1 MFGAVLRRAA
11 CAARGNVARA
21 ALATAGGLGASQS
34 YAYQASG
41 GPKRVTE
48 SKQIFESKTPVLC
61 VWLGQCSVVAAEAL
75 AGLGFDAA
83 IVDAQHGAN
92 EGGVLKTLQ
101 TISAAPGT
109 TAPIVRVS
117 RNDAAEIGFALDAG
131 ARCVI
136 CPMINSRG
144 EAEAFVAAA
153 RFPPLGCRSF
163 GPIRGADMRD
173 GLGAWT
179 REANRTVATLAM
191 IETRSAL
198 DNLEAILQTPGLTG
212 IFIGPNDLSLALG
225 NEPSS
230 APTGESLRV
239 IEHVLARA
247 HAHGLKA
254 GIFCLD
260 AETATAMVA
269 RGFDLVNVSHD
280 GTCLTT
286 TAAGQLAA
294 VRTDHS

>member
-1 MFGAVLRRAA
+1 MFVAALRRAA
-11 CAARGNVARA
+11 TRGSAARATLA
-21 ALATAGGLGASQS
+21 AAGLGASQS
-34 YAYQASG
+34 FAYQATA
-41 GPKRVTE
+41 GPTRDAAPLFQSNK
-48 SKQIFESKTPVLC
+48 PVFT

-92 EGGVLKTLQ
+92 EGGVLRTLQ
-101 TISAAPGT
+101 AVSAAPGT

-136 CPMINSRG
+136 CPMINSAD
-144 EAEAFVAAA
+144 ECAAFVSAA
-153 RFPPLGCRSF
+153 RFPPHGNRSF
-163 GPIRGADMRD
+163 GPIRAADMSN

-212 IFIGPNDLSLALG
+212 VFIGPNDLSIALG
-225 NEPSS
+225 HEPSS

-260 AETATAMVA
+260 VATAKAMAA

-280 GTCLTT
+280 GTCLTAS
-286 TAAGQLAA
+286 AAGQLAA
-294 VRTDHS
+294 VRDP